1 MAIQQEI
8 IARQTAEETAVQLEL
23 AKQAAEQAAFQV
35 KLAKQSTEQN
45 KSFLVF
51 TIITTIF
58 LPLSFFTSVRPPL
71 PSLKRKT
78 LINNFPV

>member
-8 IARQTAEETAVQLEL
+8 IAKQTAEETAIQLEL
-23 AKQAAEQAAFQV
+23 AKQSTEQSAIQLE
-35 KLAKQSTEQN
+35 LARQSTEQN

-58 LPLSFFTSVRPPL
+58 LPLSFFTSVRPP
-71 PSLKRKT
+71 PPT
-78 LINNFPV
+78 PH